1 MNPTSVHYRPP
12 PRKLST
18 HPAKLLSSPAC
29 KAHSPSAPRHC
40 IPPASV
46 QLMQTDET
54 RATATDAGLTGTVRL
69 TIPYFRVSEIFHSKK
84 KKVNK
89 NNLFTPNINSTT
101 SNFLLSIAQQ
111 RTFSYEA
118 VKRKLEW
125 ESGRF
130 ILHSAL
136 FNYETSLIPLTPLGP
151 KLICSFQ
158 G

>member
-69 TIPYFRVSEIFHSKK
+69 TIPYFRVSEIF
-84 KKVNK
+84 
-89 NNLFTPNINSTT
+89 
-101 SNFLLSIAQQ
+101 LLKSCDELAKIALKMYQGF
-111 RTFSYEA
+111 RTAE
-118 VKRKLEW
+118 K
-125 ESGRF
+125 
-130 ILHSAL
+130 
-136 FNYETSLIPLTPLGP
+136 
-151 KLICSFQ
+151 
-158 G
+158 